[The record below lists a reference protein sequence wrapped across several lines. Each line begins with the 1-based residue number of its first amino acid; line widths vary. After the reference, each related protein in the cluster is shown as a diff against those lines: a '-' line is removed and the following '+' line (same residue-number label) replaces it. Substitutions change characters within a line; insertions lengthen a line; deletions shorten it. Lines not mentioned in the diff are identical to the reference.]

1 MPSRTYPHL
10 PAFGGIA
17 PPRRG
22 VLRIEAMNEALE
34 KFKGIVGASETV
46 LLKVGRRADAN
57 KALAG
62 AILQK
67 IFSKLG
73 KKSQFALRA
82 DSAVNMEKFL
92 DELFEEGFIK
102 TSGAL
107 RLKENILIKLDPAKI
122 SVNEL
127 KYERDGKLLK
137 IILKSEQNSADLS
150 HISVEKEA
158 VPADLLILID
168 PEESE
173 IPDILKTNPHKE
185 VVKIGTKEKNLG
197 LKILEIARAFYP
209 TIPDDIRDALWF
221 LLAEENKTSPFPDP
235 NYLKAF
241 SELLDLKPNETKLR
255 RAREILLGK
264 GFYNL
269 LGRALVRSHQEK
281 ETWTFWSFLPFS
293 DFVKTGQT
301 PEIATNIL
309 QELRAQVENA
319 TLFYALLYEESPKN
333 ISALVASQ
341 DAPRL
346 KALAGLLA
354 TEPASSYFFANGFA
368 AFSEAELKLKNL
380 IRRVL

>member
-1 MPSRTYPHL
+1 
-10 PAFGGIA
+10 
-17 PPRRG
+17 
-22 VLRIEAMNEALE
+22 MNEALE
-34 KFKGIVGASETV
+34 KFKEIVGASETV
-46 LLKVGRRADAN
+46 LLKTGRRADAN

-73 KKSQFALRA
+73 KKCNFALHA
-82 DSAVNMEKFL
+82 GSAGNIEKFL
-92 DELFEEGFIK
+92 DELFEEGFAK

-107 RLKENILIKLDPAKI
+107 QFKENILIKLDTEKI
-122 SVNEL
+122 PVNEL

-150 HISVEKEA
+150 HISIEKEA

-173 IPDILKTNPHKE
+173 MPNILNANPHKE
-185 VVKIGTKEKNLG
+185 VVKIGTKEKGLG
-197 LKILEIARAFYP
+197 LKILEIARAFFP
-209 TIPDDIRDALWF
+209 AIPDDIRDALWF
-221 LLAEENKTSPFPDP
+221 LLAEENRTDPF
-235 NYLKAF
+235 A
-241 SELLDLKPNETKLR
+241 ELSNLKPDQTKIK

-281 ETWTFWSFLPFS
+281 ETETFWSFLPLS
-293 DFVKTGQT
+293 DFAKTGQT
-301 PEIATNIL
+301 PGAATNIL
-309 QELRAQVENA
+309 QELRSQLEGAA
-319 TLFYALLYEESPKN
+319 LFYALLYEESPKN
-333 ISALVASQ
+333 ISALVASS
-341 DAPRL
+341 DRARL
-346 KALAGLLA
+346 KTLAGFLA
-354 TEPASSYFFANGFA
+354 AEPASSYFFANGFT

>member
-1 MPSRTYPHL
+1 M
-10 PAFGGIA
+10 
-17 PPRRG
+17 
-22 VLRIEAMNEALE
+22 LRIEAMNEALE
-34 KFKGIVGASETV
+34 KFKGMVGASEIV

-73 KKSQFALRA
+73 KKSHFALR
-82 DSAVNMEKFL
+82 DGCQENIEKFL
-92 DELFEEGFIK
+92 DELFGEGFIK
-102 TSGAL
+102 ASGAL
-107 RLKENILIKLDPAKI
+107 RLKENILIKLDTEKI
-122 SVNEL
+122 PVSEL
-127 KYERDGKLLK
+127 RYEKDGGFLK
-137 IILKSEQNSADLS
+137 IILKSEKNPADLS
-150 HISVEKEA
+150 LISVEKEA
-158 VPADLLILID
+158 MPADLLILID

-173 IPDILKTNPHKE
+173 IRDILKANPHKE

-197 LKILEIARAFYP
+197 LKILEIARAFFP
-209 TIPDDIRDALWF
+209 EIPDDIRDALWF

-235 NYLKAF
+235 NYLKAL
-241 SELLDLKPNETKLR
+241 SELLDLKPNEAKLR
-255 RAREILLGK
+255 RALEILLGE

-269 LGRALVRSHQEK
+269 LGRALVRSHKEK
-281 ETWTFWSFLPFS
+281 ETETFWSFLPLS

-301 PEIATNIL
+301 PEVATNIL
-309 QELRAQVENA
+309 QELRAQLEGA
-319 TLFYALLYEESPKN
+319 ALFYALLYEEGPKN
-333 ISALVASQ
+333 ISALVASP

-354 TEPASSYFFANGFA
+354 AEPASSYFFANGFA